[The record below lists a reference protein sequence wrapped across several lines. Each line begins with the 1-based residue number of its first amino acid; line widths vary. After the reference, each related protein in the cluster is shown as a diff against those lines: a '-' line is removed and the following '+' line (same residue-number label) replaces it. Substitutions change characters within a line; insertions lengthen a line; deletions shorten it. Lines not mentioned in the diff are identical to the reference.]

1 MGGPVG
7 SRLLLTG
14 FAEFCLGVGAE
25 FLQVEKAIVIGVGSF
40 EMLLPV
46 MLGLHVEGQVFGE
59 REFCIPAFV
68 SQSDGRWALGRGS
81 PIRSLAVSKAEKDT
95 KRAAKGT

>member
-7 SRLLLTG
+7 SLFLLTG

-46 MLGLHVEGQVFGE
+46 MLGLHVEGQVFSE
-59 REFCIPAFV
+59 REFSIPAYV
-68 SQSDGRWALGRGS
+68 SQSDGPLGAG
-81 PIRSLAVSKAEKDT
+81 
-95 KRAAKGT
+95 KRISDQVFGGQQSRK